1 MREGGLLVAGGLVVG
16 VPAALAAAQ
25 VIRAQLY
32 GVGPSDPHIFIL
44 VSTVLGMVACVAML
58 MQRFARAA
66 SIRFR
71 RCAQSE
77 ATSARASGSSCST

>member
-1 MREGGLLVAGGLVVG
+1 MAVGARPGDVGRLVMREGGLLVAGGLVVG

-58 MQRFARAA
+58 MLRFARAA

-71 RCAQSE
+71 RL
-77 ATSARASGSSCST
+77 RAE